1 MSKQE
6 QIEKYLAE
14 PLKIGD
20 SIYVQGLGSQN
31 KNAWFNSTEV
41 VGMIDGEP
49 YIIEYGKPR
58 KVTEQWKKSTYTI
71 GADPYPKVRNRIQNV
86 NFTIESILFTLFKEG
101 EYDLEGTPIM
111 ASNFNPFVFVGG
123 VKKYYQRP
131 LVWDTKQKQ
140 LLIESLYNEVDC
152 GKVLVRERSWAELK
166 GLKYDGHELAFIDI
180 VDGKQRLSALQEFIN
195 NGFPDLQGNYYND
208 LSDRAQGALTS
219 SQLISYS
226 VLPEN
231 SLDKDVLVQFLRL
244 NFAGVPQS
252 QEHLDY
258 VKSLIV

>member
-1 MSKQE
+1 MTKQDK
-6 QIEKYLAE
+6 ISKYLAE

-20 SIYVQGLGSQN
+20 TIIVQGLGNQDKKS
-31 KNAWFNSTEV
+31 WFGSSV
-41 VGMIDGEP
+41 VKDIIDGVP
-49 YIIEYGKPR
+49 YIEEHR
-58 KVTEQWKKSTYTI
+58 RLRVVTEQWKKSTYRI
-71 GADPYPKVRNRIQNV
+71 GADPYPKVRNRVQNINYAV
-86 NFTIESILFTLFKEG
+86 ESILHSLFKEDK
-101 EYDLEGTPIM
+101 YDLDGIPIM
-111 ASNFNPFVFVGG
+111 TANFNPFVFVDG

-152 GKVLVRERSWAELK
+152 GKVLVRERSWEEL
-166 GLKYDGHELAFIDI
+166 GELAAGGHELAFIDI

-195 NGFPDLQGNYYND
+195 NDYPDLHGNYYND

-231 SLDKDVLVQFLRL
+231 TPDKDVLVQFLRL

-258 VKSLIV
+258 IKSLI